1 MKMIALKV
9 DDDFYNNVKSQAKQ
23 THRTVSQ
30 YVRDVLVTS
39 QHPFISEKK
48 DKNVDGWRVNE

>member
-9 DDDFYNNVKSQAKQ
+9 DDDFYNNVKNQAKQ

-48 DKNVDGWRVNE
+48 DNNVN

>member
-1 MKMIALKV
+1 MKVIALKV
-9 DDDFYNNVKSQAKQ
+9 DEDFYNNVKNQAKQ

-48 DKNVDGWRVNE
+48 DKNAIN